1 MAWHGSNPGVVPV
14 TPKSR
19 LSDATWTAFTD
30 ALRFIVVPLVL
41 IDLVTK
47 NYSELT
53 TAFMPQIKL
62 YIVFFGGMITA
73 ASTLEVSNKPGTWKR
88 LLFGLT
94 ALAFV
99 CLWLF
104 IVLGGGIAEFTY
116 GPYHVRFDMSKIV
129 YIMLFG
135 VSLKGLLVY
144 STFSTHKHYLDDQ
157 ERRGKEERAA
167 ERAPSR
173 PRPLPRSK
181 PSAPAFST
189 MSKMAFEVSH
199 DDSVGYAP
207 PPPPPPEPRP
217 IQRVLA
223 FKECPICG
231 AKASPKEMTC
241 KHCGAW
247 FPKDTIR

>member
-1 MAWHGSNPGVVPV
+1 MTQRG
-14 TPKSR
+14 R

-30 ALRFIVVPLVL
+30 TLRFVVVPLVL
-41 IDLVTK
+41 VDLVTK
-47 NYSELT
+47 SYPELT
-53 TAFMPQIKL
+53 TAFMPDIKL
-62 YIVFFGGMITA
+62 YIIFFGGMITA

-94 ALAFV
+94 AVAFV
-99 CLWLF
+99 CMWLF
-104 IVLGGGIAEFTY
+104 IALGGGIAQFTY
-116 GPYHVRFDMSKIV
+116 GPYFVRFDMSKIV

-157 ERRGKEERAA
+157 ERRRKEERAA
-167 ERAPSR
+167 ERAPAR
-173 PRPLPRSK
+173 ARPLPRSK
-181 PSAPAFST
+181 PSGPAFST

-207 PPPPPPEPRP
+207 LPPPESKPF
-217 IQRVLA
+217 QRVLA

>member
-1 MAWHGSNPGVVPV
+1 MDWHGSDPGVVAV
-14 TPKSR
+14 TPRSR

-41 IDLVTK
+41 IDQITK
-47 NYSELT
+47 SYTELK
-53 TAFMPQIKL
+53 TAFLPEIEL
-62 YIVFFGGMITA
+62 YIIFFGGMITA
-73 ASTLEVSNKPGTWKR
+73 ASTLEASNKPGTWKR

-116 GPYHVRFDMSKIV
+116 GPYFVRFDMSKIV

-144 STFSTHKHYLDDQ
+144 STFSTQRHYLVDQ
-157 ERRGKEERAA
+157 ERRRKEERAA
-167 ERAPSR
+167 KTTTAR
-173 PRPLPRSK
+173 PRQPPRHK
-181 PSAPAFST
+181 PSGPAFSR

-199 DDSVGYAP
+199 DESVGYAP

-217 IQRVLA
+217 LQRVLA
-223 FKECPICG
+223 FKECPVCG

>member
-1 MAWHGSNPGVVPV
+1 M
-14 TPKSR
+14 TQRSR

-41 IDLVTK
+41 IDLITK
-47 NYSELT
+47 NYSELK
-53 TAFMPQIKL
+53 TAFLPEISL
-62 YIVFFGGMITA
+62 YIIFFGGMITA
-73 ASTLEVSNKPGTWKR
+73 ASTLEASNKPGSWKR

-144 STFSTHKHYLDDQ
+144 STFSTSKHYLDDE
-157 ERRGKEERAA
+157 ERRLKEERSV
-167 ERAPSR
+167 ERVPAR
-173 PRPLPRSK
+173 PKPLPRRK
-181 PSAPAFST
+181 PSGPAFST
-189 MSKMAFEVSH
+189 MSKMAFEVTH

-207 PPPPPPEPRP
+207 PPPPPEPRP
-217 IQRVLA
+217 IPRVLA
-223 FKECPICG
+223 FKECPVCG
-231 AKASPKEMTC
+231 AKASPKETTC

>member
-1 MAWHGSNPGVVPV
+1 M
-14 TPKSR
+14 TPRSR

-30 ALRFIVVPLVL
+30 SLRFIVVPLVL
-41 IDLVTK
+41 IDLITK
-47 NYSELT
+47 SYTELK
-53 TAFMPQIKL
+53 TAFLPEIGL

-73 ASTLEVSNKPGTWKR
+73 ASTLEASNRPGTWKR

-94 ALAFV
+94 SLAFV

-104 IVLGGGIAEFTY
+104 VVLGGGIAEFTF
-116 GPYHVRFDMSKIV
+116 GPYFIRFDMSKIV

-144 STFSTHKHYLDDQ
+144 STFSTNRHYQGDQ
-157 ERRGKEERAA
+157 ERGRKEERAL
-167 ERAPSR
+167 EKAPER
-173 PRPLPRSK
+173 PRPPPRSK
-181 PSAPAFST
+181 PSGPAFST

-199 DDSVGYAP
+199 DDAVGYAP
-207 PPPPPPEPRP
+207 PPPPPPEQKSF
-217 IQRVLA
+217 QRTLA

-231 AKASPKEMTC
+231 AKASHKETTC